1 MYANRSSTRAAR
13 SRGRSSLRRGPRRD
27 QVIRDVRGHVR
38 PPVRLGALLRA
49 AGGSNMARLVA
60 LALALQATA
69 LVPPARRVATTL
81 AATDCGCE
89 VMTGDVPTKA
99 QNMKHRSVVAD
110 LPLLTTDGTRTT
122 LKDAATERVAVVAF
136 LRSFG

>member
-1 MYANRSSTRAAR
+1 
-13 SRGRSSLRRGPRRD
+13 
-27 QVIRDVRGHVR
+27 
-38 PPVRLGALLRA
+38 
-49 AGGSNMARLVA
+49 MARLVA

-69 LVPPARRVATTL
+69 LVAPARRVATRL
-81 AATDCGCE
+81 AATDCGGE
-89 VMTGDVPTKA
+89 VMTGDVPEKA
-99 QNMKHRSVVAD
+99 RTMRHRSVVAD

>member
-1 MYANRSSTRAAR
+1 MRLPSS
-13 SRGRSSLRRGPRRD
+13 GR
-27 QVIRDVRGHVR
+27 
-38 PPVRLGALLRA
+38 
-49 AGGSNMARLVA
+49 MARLVA

-69 LVPPARRVATTL
+69 LVAPARRVATRL

-89 VMTGDVPTKA
+89 VMTGDVPKEA
-99 QNMKHRSVVAD
+99 QTMRHRSVVAD

-122 LKDAATERVAVVAF
+122 LKDAIPERVAVVAF

>member
-1 MYANRSSTRAAR
+1 MYAHGRSTRAAR
-13 SRGRSSLRRGPRRD
+13 PRGRSRLRRGPRRD
-27 QVIRDVRGHVR
+27 QVIRHVRGHVR
-38 PPVRLGALLRA
+38 PTLRLGPLLRT
-49 AGGSNMARLVA
+49 AGGINMARLVA
-60 LALALQATA
+60 LALALQASA
-69 LVPPARRVATTL
+69 LVAPARRVATRL

-89 VMTGDVPTKA
+89 VMSGDVPQKA
-99 QNMKHRSVVAD
+99 QTMRHRSVVAD

>member
-1 MYANRSSTRAAR
+1 M
-13 SRGRSSLRRGPRRD
+13 
-27 QVIRDVRGHVR
+27 IRDVRRYLR
-38 PPVRLGALLRA
+38 PTLRVGALLRA

-89 VMTGDVPTKA
+89 VMSGDVPEKA
-99 QNMKHRSVVAD
+99 QTMRHRAVVAD
-110 LPLLTTDGTRTT
+110 LPLVTTDGTRTT

>member
-1 MYANRSSTRAAR
+1 M
-13 SRGRSSLRRGPRRD
+13 
-27 QVIRDVRGHVR
+27 IRHIRGHVR
-38 PPVRLGALLRA
+38 AAVRLGVVLRA
-49 AGGSNMARLVA
+49 AGGINMARLVA

-69 LVPPARRVATTL
+69 LVAPARRVATRL
-81 AATDCGCE
+81 AATQTDCGCE

-110 LPLLTTDGTRTT
+110 LPLVTTDGTRTS
-122 LKDAATERVAVVAF
+122 LKDAVSERVAVVAF

>member
-1 MYANRSSTRAAR
+1 
-13 SRGRSSLRRGPRRD
+13 
-27 QVIRDVRGHVR
+27 
-38 PPVRLGALLRA
+38 
-49 AGGSNMARLVA
+49 MARLVA
-60 LALALQATA
+60 LALALGQAAA
-69 LVPPARRVATTL
+69 LVAPSSRRLTTKL
-81 AATDCGCE
+81 AATQTDCGCE

-122 LKDAATERVAVVAF
+122 LKTAVTQRVAVVAF

>member
-1 MYANRSSTRAAR
+1 
-13 SRGRSSLRRGPRRD
+13 
-27 QVIRDVRGHVR
+27 
-38 PPVRLGALLRA
+38 
-49 AGGSNMARLVA
+49 MARLVA

-69 LVPPARRVATTL
+69 LVAPARHFQATRL

-89 VMTGDVPTKA
+89 VMTGDVPAKA
-99 QNMKHRSVVAD
+99 QTMRHRSVVAD

-122 LKDAATERVAVVAF
+122 LKDAIPERVAVVAF

>member
-1 MYANRSSTRAAR
+1 
-13 SRGRSSLRRGPRRD
+13 
-27 QVIRDVRGHVR
+27 
-38 PPVRLGALLRA
+38 
-49 AGGSNMARLVA
+49 MARLVT

-69 LVPPARRVATTL
+69 LVAPARRFSPTTL

-89 VMTGDVPTKA
+89 VMTGDVPEKA
-99 QNMKHRSVVAD
+99 QTLRHRAVVAD

>member
-1 MYANRSSTRAAR
+1 M
-13 SRGRSSLRRGPRRD
+13 
-27 QVIRDVRGHVR
+27 
-38 PPVRLGALLRA
+38 RA
-49 AGGSNMARLVA
+49 AGGINMARLVA

-110 LPLLTTDGTRTT
+110 LPLVTTDGTRTS

>member
-1 MYANRSSTRAAR
+1 M
-13 SRGRSSLRRGPRRD
+13 
-27 QVIRDVRGHVR
+27 IRDVRGHVR
-38 PPVRLGALLRA
+38 APLRVGPLLRFA
-49 AGGSNMARLVA
+49 SSSNMARLVA
-60 LALALQATA
+60 LALALQASA
-69 LVPPARRVATTL
+69 LVAPSSRRFRTKL

-122 LKDAATERVAVVAF
+122 LKDTATERVAVVAF

>member
-1 MYANRSSTRAAR
+1 M
-13 SRGRSSLRRGPRRD
+13 
-27 QVIRDVRGHVR
+27 IRHVRGHLR
-38 PPVRLGALLRA
+38 APVRLRPLLRA
-49 AGGSNMARLVA
+49 AGGANMARLVA
-60 LALALQATA
+60 LALALQASA
-69 LVPPARRVATTL
+69 LVAPSSRRVATRL

-110 LPLLTTDGTRTT
+110 LPLVTTDGTRTS
-122 LKDAATERVAVVAF
+122 LKDAVSERVAVVAF

>member
-1 MYANRSSTRAAR
+1 M
-13 SRGRSSLRRGPRRD
+13 
-27 QVIRDVRGHVR
+27 IRHVRGHLR

-49 AGGSNMARLVA
+49 AGGINMARLVA

-99 QNMKHRSVVAD
+99 QNMNHRAVVAD

-122 LKDAATERVAVVAF
+122 LKTAVTQRVAVVAF

>member
-1 MYANRSSTRAAR
+1 
-13 SRGRSSLRRGPRRD
+13 
-27 QVIRDVRGHVR
+27 
-38 PPVRLGALLRA
+38 
-49 AGGSNMARLVA
+49 MARLVA

-69 LVPPARRVATTL
+69 LVAPARRVATTL
-81 AATDCGCE
+81 AATQTDCGCE

-99 QNMKHRSVVAD
+99 QNMNHRAVVAD

>member
-1 MYANRSSTRAAR
+1 M
-13 SRGRSSLRRGPRRD
+13 
-27 QVIRDVRGHVR
+27 IRHVRGHVR
-38 PPVRLGALLRA
+38 PPVRVGALLRA
-49 AGGSNMARLVA
+49 ASGSNMARLVA

-69 LVPPARRVATTL
+69 LVAPARRVATRL

-89 VMTGDVPTKA
+89 VMSGDVPKEA
-99 QNMKHRSVVAD
+99 QTMRHRSVVAD

>member
-1 MYANRSSTRAAR
+1 MVATRII
-13 SRGRSSLRRGPRRD
+13 L
-27 QVIRDVRGHVR
+27 
-38 PPVRLGALLRA
+38 
-49 AGGSNMARLVA
+49 A
-60 LALALQATA
+60 LALAQTSA

-81 AATDCGCE
+81 AATQTDCGCE

-99 QNMKHRSVVAD
+99 QTMRHRSVVSD

-122 LKDAATERVAVVAF
+122 LKTSIPERVAVVAF

>member
-1 MYANRSSTRAAR
+1 
-13 SRGRSSLRRGPRRD
+13 
-27 QVIRDVRGHVR
+27 
-38 PPVRLGALLRA
+38 
-49 AGGSNMARLVA
+49 MARLVA

-69 LVPPARRVATTL
+69 LVAPARRVATRL
-81 AATDCGCE
+81 AATQTDCGCE
-89 VMTGDVPTKA
+89 VMTGDVPKKA
-99 QNMKHRSVVAD
+99 QNMKHRAVVAD

>member
-1 MYANRSSTRAAR
+1 
-13 SRGRSSLRRGPRRD
+13 
-27 QVIRDVRGHVR
+27 VIRDVRR
-38 PPVRLGALLRA
+38 DVRLTLRV
-49 AGGSNMARLVA
+49 GVGLSITSSGRMARLVA

-69 LVPPARRVATTL
+69 LVAPARRVATTL

-89 VMTGDVPTKA
+89 VMTGDVPTNA

-110 LPLLTTDGTRTT
+110 LPLVTTDGTRTT
-122 LKDAATERVAVVAF
+122 LKTSIPERVAVVAF

>member
-1 MYANRSSTRAAR
+1 M
-13 SRGRSSLRRGPRRD
+13 
-27 QVIRDVRGHVR
+27 
-38 PPVRLGALLRA
+38 RA
-49 AGGSNMARLVA
+49 AGGINMARLVA

-69 LVPPARRVATTL
+69 LVAPSRRVATRL
-81 AATDCGCE
+81 AATQTDCGCE

>member
-1 MYANRSSTRAAR
+1 
-13 SRGRSSLRRGPRRD
+13 
-27 QVIRDVRGHVR
+27 
-38 PPVRLGALLRA
+38 
-49 AGGSNMARLVA
+49 MARLVA
-60 LALALQATA
+60 LALALAQTSALIAPPTRFATK
-69 LVPPARRVATTL
+69 L

-89 VMTGDVPTKA
+89 VMTGDVPQKA
-99 QNMKHRSVVAD
+99 QTMRHRAVVAD